1 MLSKRLLSNY
11 IQSIAKF
18 STQLPANG
26 GLELTNEEKWRRRIE
41 LRKPKLQ
48 RDEVIPPKVYYTPE
62 WVLNKEGQDKYKDV
76 TPMQK
81 YGMNPE
87 KWEFYNKTIW
97 PSGYIVPETG
107 LPKSK
112 EVFHCREQIHFSP
125 KRMWQACELVL
136 GMNVDE
142 AILQLELQQ
151 IKGCL
156 ILAEVLGEAKK
167 RASDEFKIEFPSD
180 MHIAEAFAI
189 QSKIIKGLRMR
200 ARGAPGQIKYRYIDL
215 YVRLEEGEG
224 PGFKSRLKPKDGF
237 EKGEDY
243 IEYLRSRS
251 IKYSI

>member
-11 IQSIAKF
+11 IQSIAKC
-18 STQLPANG
+18 STQLPANSS
-26 GLELTNEEKWRRRIE
+26 LELTNEEKWKRRIE

-48 RDEVIPPKVYYTPE
+48 RDEVIPPKVYYSPE
-62 WVLNKEGQDKYKDV
+62 WEFKTENKHLAEIPFK
-76 TPMQK
+76 K
-81 YGMNPE
+81 YGMNPD
-87 KWEFYNKTIW
+87 KWEFYNTTVW
-97 PSGYIVPETG
+97 PLGYIVPETG

-112 EVFHCREQIHFSP
+112 EVFHCEKQIHFSP
-125 KRMWQACELVL
+125 KRMWQACELVI

-156 ILAEVLGEAKK
+156 ILAEALGKARK
-167 RASDEFKIEFPSD
+167 RASDEFNIEFPSD
-180 MHIAEAFAI
+180 MHVAEAFAI
-189 QSKIIKGLRMR
+189 QSNIIKGLRR
-200 ARGAPGQIKYRYIDL
+200 HARGMIHPIRYRYIDL

-224 PGFKSRLKPKDGF
+224 PGFKSRLKPKNGF